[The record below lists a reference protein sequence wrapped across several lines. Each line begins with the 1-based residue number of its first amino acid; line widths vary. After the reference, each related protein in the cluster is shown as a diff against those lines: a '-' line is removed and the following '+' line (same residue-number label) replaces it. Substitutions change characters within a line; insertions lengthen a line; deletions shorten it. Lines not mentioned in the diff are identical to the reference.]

1 MAAMQG
7 PPGYGPVM
15 VLNPKTERKT
25 GRQAQLSNITAARAV
40 SDIIRTTLG
49 PRSMLKMLLDPM
61 GGVVIT
67 NDGNCILREVDVSH
81 PTAKSMIE
89 LSRAQDEEVG
99 DGTTSVIILAGEM
112 LILSEQLLRINL
124 HPTVIVSGYNL
135 ALQEAMAICERQ
147 ALTVDVTDDKRMKQL
162 VQSCIGTKFSSR
174 WNDKMVEMAL
184 QAVLTVARAKSSTPA
199 QSAALG
205 AAPNSASNPYNH
217 KVEVDI
223 KRYAKVEKIPGG
235 EITDSC
241 VLKGVMFNKDT
252 SHSKMRRRITNPRIL
267 LLDCPLE
274 YKKGESQTNVE
285 ITNTEDWN
293 TMLRMEEEYV
303 ENMCMEIIAF
313 QPDVVITEKGVSD
326 LAQHYLAKANITAFR
341 RLRKT
346 DNNRVARATGA
357 TIVSRTD
364 EIQEGDI
371 GQRCGLFE
379 MRKIS
384 DEWFC
389 FLECGYTIYSYSLS
403 CFVALLQRCGL
414 FEMRKI
420 SDEISIHCIC
430 GYTIYSYSLS
440 CFVALL
446 TYRAV
451 RLYIPSIILGFVHSG
466 SASLEEC
473 EDPKACTIILRGG
486 SKDVLNEIERN
497 LHDAMEVVRNVVYD
511 PKLLPGGGATE
522 MAVAAGLRRAGLKV
536 EGVRQHPFC
545 VVGDAMEV
553 IPRTLA
559 QNCGVSVIRTVTQL
573 RAKHASFHN
582 DAENVVGEG
591 ASAVMKPCNW
601 GINGTTGDLVD
612 MEELGI
618 WEPFSVKV
626 QTIKTAIESACMIL
640 RIDDIVSGSKK
651 GK

>member
-1 MAAMQG
+1 MQS
-7 PPGYGPVM
+7 PQGYGPVM
-15 VLNPKTERKT
+15 VLNQKTERQT
-25 GRQAQLSNITAARAV
+25 GRPAQLSNITAARAV

-112 LILSEQLLRINL
+112 LILSEQLLRANL

-135 ALQEAMAICERQ
+135 ALQEAMRICERQ
-147 ALTVDVTDDKRMKQL
+147 ALEVDVKDEKRMKQL

-174 WNDKMVEMAL
+174 WNDKMVDMAL
-184 QAVLTVARAKSSTPA
+184 QAVLTVAREKASTPA
-199 QSAALG
+199 MRTADGEAGSAP
-205 AAPNSASNPYNH
+205 PNSASNPYNH

-235 EITDSC
+235 EISDST

-252 SHSKMRRRITNPRIL
+252 THSKMRRRIENPRIL

-285 ITNTEDWN
+285 ISNTEDWN

-313 QPDVVITEKGVSD
+313 KPDIVITEKGVSD
-326 LAQHYLAKANITAFR
+326 LAQHYLAKADVTTFR

-371 GQRCGLFE
+371 GHRCGLFE

-389 FLECGYTIYSYSLS
+389 FLE
-403 CFVALLQRCGL
+403 
-414 FEMRKI
+414 
-420 SDEISIHCIC
+420 
-430 GYTIYSYSLS
+430 
-440 CFVALL
+440 
-446 TYRAV
+446 
-451 RLYIPSIILGFVHSG
+451 
-466 SASLEEC
+466 EC
-473 EDPKACTIILRGG
+473 QDPKACTIILRGG

-522 MAVAAGLRRAGLKV
+522 MAVAVGLRRAGLKV
-536 EGVRQHPFC
+536 EGVRQKPFC

-573 RAKHASFHN
+573 RAKHAAFQN
-582 DAENVVGEG
+582 GE
-591 ASAVMKPCNW
+591 SAGGGEAVCNW
-601 GINGTTGDLVD
+601 GINGTTGDLVNMD
-612 MEELGI
+612 ELGI

>member
-1 MAAMQG
+1 MMQG

-15 VLNPKTERKT
+15 VLNSKQQRQT
-25 GRQAQLSNITAARAV
+25 GRQAQLSNIAAARAV

-61 GGVVIT
+61 GGIVIT

-112 LILSEQLLRINL
+112 LILAEPCINDNL
-124 HPTVIVSGYNL
+124 HPTVIVQGYNKALQCALDICAEL
-135 ALQEAMAICERQ
+135 ALD
-147 ALTVDVTDDKRMKQL
+147 VDVQDREQMLKL
-162 VQSCIGTKFSSR
+162 VQSSIGTKFSSR

-184 QAVLTVARAKSSTPA
+184 QAVLTVAREKGSSA
-199 QSAALG
+199 S
-205 AAPNSASNPYNH
+205 NSSSNPYNH
-217 KVEVDI
+217 KMEVDI

-235 EITDSC
+235 EIDDST

-252 SHSKMRRRITNPRIL
+252 THSKMRRKIEKPRIL

-313 QPDVVITEKGVSD
+313 QPDIVITEKGVSD

-364 EIQEGDI
+364 EIQESDI
-371 GQRCGLFE
+371 GTGCGLFE
-379 MRKIS
+379 MKKIG

-389 FLECGYTIYSYSLS
+389 FL
-403 CFVALLQRCGL
+403 
-414 FEMRKI
+414 
-420 SDEISIHCIC
+420 D
-430 GYTIYSYSLS
+430 
-440 CFVALL
+440 
-446 TYRAV
+446 
-451 RLYIPSIILGFVHSG
+451 
-466 SASLEEC
+466 EC
-473 EDPKACTIILRGG
+473 ENPKACTIILRGG

-522 MAVAAGLRRAGLKV
+522 MAVSMGLRRAGLKV
-536 EGVRQHPFC
+536 EGVQQRPFLA
-545 VVGDAMEV
+545 VGEAMEV

-573 RAKHASFHN
+573 RAKHASAY
-582 DAENVVGEG
+582 DEAEKSGE
-591 ASAVMKPCNW
+591 KKKCNW
-601 GINGTTGDLVD
+601 GINGTTGELVD
-612 MEELGI
+612 MDSYGI

-651 GK
+651 APQ